1 MAFESEDQKAAAIQ
15 FGTNS
20 PFWQEFYLPA
30 LQSKAKQMMELLAS
44 KPSELDN
51 ITRGWIQA
59 LRWAIALPTQEVSR
73 YHAEAEARVAE
84 QRQQDVDNYRAE
96 IGSRSPY
103 PSEPDGPT
111 PSAEETSHA

>member
-30 LQSKAKQMMELLAS
+30 LQDRARKMMEALAAKS
-44 KPSELDN
+44 SDDDD
-51 ITRGWIQA
+51 IVRGWVQA

-73 YHAEAEARVAE
+73 YHAEAEMRVAE
-84 QRQQDVDNYRAE
+84 QRQRDVENYRAE